1 MTGIALPVLF
11 ALILWWASTGVIMFL
26 DGLPKRTFK
35 WSMIAATALVVV
47 CLYRIAATAD
57 ETTAISAYAAFAY
70 GLIAFGWHAMT
81 FYFGLITGP
90 RRTPCPEGL
99 TGWARF
105 RAASGTSIHHELAI
119 AAGMIVVLWL
129 AGDGANST
137 ATWTYLV
144 LWWMH
149 LSGKLNV
156 YLGVPNLA
164 EEFIPEHLAYLRSYM
179 RRRPMN
185 LLFPVSVT
193 VSTVITVMLVER
205 ALAAPVGSF
214 EAVQAWLIATLMVL
228 AVLEHWFLVLP
239 LPAMA
244 LWSWSLTSRDVPRD
258 EEDAAATPAKPPML
272 TQSLPHGLSAIAE
285 PAKRPV

>member
-1 MTGIALPVLF
+1 MSDIALPVLF

-35 WSMIAATALVVV
+35 WSMIAATALVAL

-57 ETTAISAYAAFAY
+57 ETTATSAYAAFAY
-70 GLIAFGWHAMT
+70 GLIAWGWHAMT

-99 TGWARF
+99 AGWARF

-119 AAGMIVVLWL
+119 AAGMIVILGLV
-129 AGDGANST
+129 GDGANAT

-149 LSGKLNV
+149 MSGKLNV
-156 YLGVPNLA
+156 FLGVPNLA

-205 ALAAPVGSF
+205 AAAAPAGSF
-214 EAVQAWLIATLMVL
+214 EAVQAWLVATLMVL

-244 LWSWSLTSRDVPRD
+244 LWSWSLASRDVPRG
-258 EEDAAATPAKPPML
+258 EEDQSATPAKPPVL
-272 TQSLPHGLSAIAE
+272 TQSLPHGLAPLGE
-285 PAKRPV
+285 PVKRPV